1 MIDFNRNNL
10 VDDNSPYLNQH
21 KNNPVNWQT
30 WSKSTLEQAKKLHQV
45 LDEIVGAKVVERQLP
60 TQHWP
65 FDQPTKYEV
74 WCQHGKKS

>member
-1 MIDFNRNNL
+1 MAKVSKITVDFGEGVEL
-10 VDDNSPYLNQH
+10 EL
-21 KNNPVNWQT
+21 
-30 WSKSTLEQAKKLHQV
+30 TLEQAKKLHQV

>member
-1 MIDFNRNNL
+1 MAKVSKITVDFGEGVEL
-10 VDDNSPYLNQH
+10 EL
-21 KNNPVNWQT
+21 
-30 WSKSTLEQAKKLHQV
+30 TLEQAKKLHQV

-60 TQHWP
+60 TQHRP